1 MKLKTFYKVSGLPMP
16 ITGRLVSRFFTKV
29 KLTSFLLFTLCL
41 QASALGFAQEK
52 ITLVFRNAPLEKVFK
67 DIRRQTGFLFVYTD
81 ETLQTAKTVNLN
93 LRDVTLKQAMDAC
106 LNGQPLTY
114 AIVDDA
120 IVIKPKPRAETAPV
134 TSPPPLPADTLI
146 SGTVTSDTGEPLP
159 GVNVRLKNGTTGT
172 VTNEKG
178 VFSLS
183 VPPSSVLIV
192 SYVGYLAQEI
202 NTGSRKNFNIQL
214 QISAD
219 PMNEV
224 VVVGFGQQKK
234 ISVTA
239 AISSIGTKELLQRP
253 QANVSNMLVGMLP
266 GVIAVQRSGEPG
278 SDQSTIRI
286 RGTGTFNGNADPLI
300 MIDGIERPE
309 YNNIDPN
316 EIESVN
322 ILKDASATAIYGVR
336 GANGVIL
343 ITTKRGKAG
352 QAPSMS
358 YSGNVAFQM
367 PTLLPDYLNSY
378 DYARLYNEALMNDT
392 YITGSPYT
400 PKFSEADIEAYRTG
414 SDPIFHPNTDW
425 MEIFLRDYSMQTQHN
440 LNISGGGDRVR
451 YFISAGYF
459 QQQGIYRYS
468 ELNPEFSTNAKNTR
482 YNFRS
487 NLDFT
492 ITKRFSANVQMAA
505 QIEDRNYPGNSAATI
520 WRDISWTNPLGSPGL
535 IDGKVIRLQGQ
546 TSVVNPFW
554 TLLSAGYYQQFRN
567 NLNSSVRLNH
577 ELDFI
582 TRGLSIYGT
591 VAYDI
596 FYSQAITRSKEIPYY
611 IAMKDPGAADSIRFI
626 PQGEEGPLGFAETM
640 GKNRRIYAETGINYA
655 RSFGRHNVTGLLLYN
670 QSKYFSPDLVLLVPN
685 AYQGLVGRVTYNYDN
700 RYLAELNMGYN
711 GTENFAEGRRFGL
724 FPAFSLGWV
733 ASQESFFPKGGAISY
748 LKIRGSY
755 GETGNDKIGGERFL
769 YLPSSYGYSGS
780 YYFGTVG
787 QNYQSYQGSVEN
799 KIGNPLLTWE
809 RAQKSNL
816 GLELNLFNDRL
827 TFVGDVFRENRNNI
841 LANRGTIPNI
851 VGANLPAYNLG
862 RMRNSGFEAE
872 IGYKGKV
879 QAFNYWVKANYTFA
893 RNKILFMDEAPKTYP
908 YQNVTGNRAG
918 QFMGLLSDGFYNT
931 WEEVN
936 DPKRP
941 VSQWNNNKIQP
952 GDIRYV
958 DVNGDGKIDVDDR
971 MPIGYSNI
979 PEKIFGI
986 SFGGN
991 IKGFDFSVLLQGAD
1005 NVSIQYF
1012 GRALWPFINGQESA
1026 KANILERW
1034 TPERYEQGL
1043 PITFPRLS
1051 MNPNRNTDHNFQESD
1066 FWTRDA
1072 SYVRLKNAEIGYT
1085 INGAVTRKWG
1095 LNGVRLYANGAN
1107 LFTWSDA
1114 REFDPESPSA
1124 GGNTEITAYP
1134 LQKVFN
1140 MGVNIK
1146 F

>member
-1 MKLKTFYKVSGLPMP
+1 MKLKTFYKVSGQPMP
-16 ITGRLVSRFFTKV
+16 IM
-29 KLTSFLLFTLCL
+29 FLLLFVFCI
-41 QASALGFAQEK
+41 QAAAMSFAQVK
-52 ITLVFRNAPLEKVFK
+52 ITLVYKDAPLDKVFK
-67 DIRRQTGFLFVYTD
+67 DIRKQTGYLFVYTE
-81 ETLQTAKTVNLN
+81 ETLQTAKAVNVN
-93 LRDVTLKQAMDAC
+93 VRDASLKQALDIC
-106 LNGQPLTY
+106 FSGQPLTY
-114 AIVDDA
+114 NIVDNNVVVKA
-120 IVIKPKPRAETAPV
+120 KERTFTATAAVIV
-134 TSPPPLPADTLI
+134 ADTLI
-146 SGTVTSDTGEPLP
+146 TGTVTSAAGEALP
-159 GVNVRLKNGTTGT
+159 GVNIRVKNGSTGT
-172 VTNEKG
+172 ITNEKG
-178 VFSLS
+178 NFSLK
-183 VPPSSVLIV
+183 VPPAAILTF
-192 SYVGYLAQEI
+192 SYIGYLTQEL
-202 NTGSRKNFNIQL
+202 TVSGRKNFNVRL
-214 QISAD
+214 QVFTD

-224 VVVGFGQQKK
+224 VVVGFGKQKK

-253 QANVSNMLVGMLP
+253 QANVSNLLVGMLP

-316 EIESVN
+316 EIESVS

-343 ITTKRGKAG
+343 ITTRRGKKGA
-352 QAPSMS
+352 APSMS
-358 YSGNVAFQM
+358 YSGNVAFQT

-378 DYARLYNEALMNDT
+378 DYSRLYNEALKNDT
-392 YITGSPYT
+392 YITGSPYN
-400 PKFSEADIEAYRTG
+400 PKFSEADIEAYKTG
-414 SDPIFHPNTDW
+414 SDPIFHPNTRW
-425 MEIFLRDYSMQTQHN
+425 MDIFLRDQSMQTQHN
-440 LNISGGGDRVR
+440 LNISGGGDRVQ
-451 YFISAGYF
+451 YFISAGYLN
-459 QQQGIYRYS
+459 QQGIYKYS
-468 ELNPEFSTNAKNTR
+468 ELSPDFSTNAKNTR

-492 ITKRFSANVQMAA
+492 ITKRFTANVQMAA

-554 TLLSAGYYQQFRN
+554 TLLSAGYYQQFRS

-582 TRGLSIYGT
+582 TKGLSVYGT

-611 IAMKDPGAADSIRFI
+611 IAMKDLSSADSVRFI
-626 PQGEEGPLGFAETM
+626 PQGEEGPLGFSEAM
-640 GKNRRIYAETGINYA
+640 AKNRRVYAEAGINYS
-655 RSFGRHNVTGLLLYN
+655 RTFGRHTVTGLILYN
-670 QSKYFSPDLVLLVPN
+670 QSKYFSPDLTLLVPN

-700 RYLAELNMGYN
+700 RYLAEVNMGYN
-711 GTENFAEGRRFGL
+711 GTENFDKGRRFGL
-724 FPAFSLGWV
+724 FPAISFGWV
-733 ASQESFFPKGGAISY
+733 ASQEKFFPANTVISY
-748 LKIRGSY
+748 LKFRGSY
-755 GETGNDKIGGERFL
+755 GETGNDKIGGQRFL

-787 QNYQSYQGSVEN
+787 QNYQSYGGSVEN

-816 GLELNLFNDRL
+816 GLEINLFQDKL
-827 TFVGDVFRENRNNI
+827 TFVGDIFLENRNNI
-841 LANRGTIPNI
+841 LANRGTIPTI
-851 VGANLPAYNLG
+851 VGADLPAYNLG
-862 RMRNSGFEAE
+862 RMKNSGFEGE
-872 IGYKGKV
+872 IGYKGKIN
-879 QAFNYWVKANYTFA
+879 AFSYWVKANYTFA

-908 YQNVTGNRAG
+908 YQNTTGNIAG
-918 QFMGLLSDGFYNT
+918 QFMGLITDGFYNS

-952 GDIRYV
+952 GDLKYK
-958 DVNGDGKIDVDDR
+958 DVNNDGKINVDDR
-971 MPIGYSNI
+971 MPIGYANI
-979 PEKIFGI
+979 PEEIFGI
-986 SFGGN
+986 SVGGN
-991 IKGFDFSVLLQGAD
+991 FKGFDATILFQGAA
-1005 NVSIQYF
+1005 NVSMQYF

-1026 KANILERW
+1026 KENILDRW
-1034 TPERYEQGL
+1034 TQERYDQGL
-1043 PITFPRLS
+1043 PISFPRLS

-1072 SYVRLKNAEIGYT
+1072 SYLRLKNAEIGYT
-1085 INGAVTRKWG
+1085 FRGVLMQRWG
-1095 LNGVRLYANGAN
+1095 LNGVRIYANGAN

-1114 REFDPESPSA
+1114 KEFDPESPSA

-1134 LQKVFN
+1134 LQKIYN
-1140 MGVNIK
+1140 IGVNIK